1 MESPHLLPGK
11 LPPELLESLVFTYL
25 GRRDPA
31 VLLGPAI
38 GEDASVIRVGDL
50 VLIAA
55 TDPITGSV
63 EDVGWLSV
71 HINAN
76 DIATF
81 GVKPR
86 WFLTS
91 IMLPA
96 GCSAEDVSRIMS
108 QIDSAAKS
116 LDIAVAGGHTEI
128 TEGITNPIIAG
139 FMLGVS
145 EKGEYV
151 TSSGAKPGD
160 AIILTKTAAVEGTS
174 ILASEGCDFLTKQLG
189 EIVVR
194 EARKLRDQISV
205 VKEGLVA
212 FQTGHVTAMHDPTE
226 GGVAGGLHELCDASG
241 LGFEIDMERIPVH
254 DATRAICEVL
264 SINILEL
271 ISSGCMLI
279 ACKSDHAADVQ
290 NAIESVGIQ
299 SSIIGHTVTDTNQ
312 RLIRTTDGPV
322 QLTRPETDA
331 LWEALKK
338 VSRS

>member
-1 MESPHLLPGK
+1 MESFILLPGK
-11 LPPELLESLVFTYL
+11 LPPELLESLVFTFL
-25 GRRDPA
+25 GKRDPD

-38 GEDASVIRVGDL
+38 GEDASVIRVGDS

-71 HINAN
+71 HVNAN

-86 WFLTS
+86 WFLAS

-96 GCSAEDVSRIMS
+96 GCSSEEVGRIMS

-128 TEGITNPIIAG
+128 TKGITNPIIAG

-145 EKGEYV
+145 DNGKYV

-160 AIILTKTAAVEGTS
+160 AIILTKTVALEGTS

-189 EIVVR
+189 EVVVR
-194 EARKLRDQISV
+194 EARKMREQISV
-205 VKEGLVA
+205 VKEGIAA
-212 FQTGHVTAMHDPTE
+212 FQTGYVTAMHDPTE

-254 DATRAICEVL
+254 DSTSAICEVL

-279 ACKSDHAADVQ
+279 TCQRKHADEVQ
-290 NAIESVGIQ
+290 VAIESVGIQ
-299 SSIIGHTVTDTNQ
+299 SAIIGNTVTDGKQ
-312 RLIRTTDGPV
+312 RIIRTVDGPV
-322 QLTRPETDA
+322 QLVRPDTDA
-331 LWEALKK
+331 LWDALKK
-338 VSRS
+338 VSQS

>member
-1 MESPHLLPGK
+1 MLPGK
-11 LPPELLESLVFTYL
+11 LPPELLESLVFTFL
-25 GRRDPA
+25 GKRDPD

-38 GEDASVIRVGDL
+38 GEDASVIRIGDS

-71 HINAN
+71 HVNAN

-86 WFLTS
+86 WFLSS
-91 IMLPA
+91 ILLPA
-96 GCSAEDVSRIMS
+96 DCSSEEVGRIMS

-145 EKGEYV
+145 DKGKYV

-160 AIILTKTAAVEGTS
+160 AIILTKTVALEGTS

-189 EIVVR
+189 EVVVR
-194 EARKLRDQISV
+194 EARKMRNQISV
-205 VKEGLVA
+205 VKEGLAA
-212 FQTGHVTAMHDPTE
+212 FQTGYVTAMHDPTE
-226 GGVAGGLHELCDASG
+226 GGIAGGLHELCDASG
-241 LGFEIDMERIPVH
+241 SGFEIDLERIPVH
-254 DATRAICEVL
+254 DSTRQICEAL

-279 ACKSDHAADVQ
+279 ACEKEHADEVQ
-290 NAIESVGIQ
+290 AAIESVGVL
-299 SSIIGHTVTDTNQ
+299 STIIGYTVTDVKQ
-312 RLIRTTDGPV
+312 RTIRTSDGPV
-322 QLTRPETDA
+322 QLARPDTDA
-331 LWEALKK
+331 LWDALKK
-338 VSRS
+338 ISQS